1 MVLSDEVK
9 YTYIRV
15 LECEAEKAFELLE
28 ENDIG
33 CEKFYDPMTI
43 LLAEA
48 VEERVRDI
56 GENAFSMDD
65 FTVTEL
71 LLVNRDDMVDEL
83 QSHVD
88 SVDSDVQIM
97 VSEYVI
103 QVLKK
108 ANGVKEDKEAV

>member
-9 YTYIRV
+9 YTYIKV

-33 CEKFYDPMTI
+33 CEKFSDPMTI

-56 GENAFSMDD
+56 GENAFSMDEFAIVD
-65 FTVTEL
+65 L
-71 LLVNRDDMVDEL
+71 LLNNRDDMVDEL

-97 VSEYVI
+97 VSEYVT

-108 ANGVKEDKEAV
+108 ANGVEDKEAV